1 MLFLKILVLF
11 IGQNYAYPRLR
22 DETWS
27 FDRYHDWLRLM
38 NEDLEKQEQRV
49 IDIEQQ
55 IEDAKHNFPVG
66 ISVQYF
72 DREGSVLER
81 RFNFGLSFQ
90 TKFRSGTLDVF
101 LVLSEVTNEGFLIIT
116 GPNNFDFGFKWR
128 STKKYIG
135 YFKDKE
141 WTTCTK
147 AVRSSLAKILS
158 LIDGVKIGD
167 SYIEPMKK
175 DDWIN
180 GESDDGSYTSREIYI
195 DCLPH
200 LSHKMKIDAEFD
212 SSVFNG
218 LGTQLT
224 KKEIEKIENAKRK
237 YRTYCEKRS
246 DC

>member
-1 MLFLKILVLF
+1 MLLLKILVLF
-11 IGQNYAYPRLR
+11 LGQNYAYPRLS
-22 DETWS
+22 DKTWS
-27 FDRYHDWLRLM
+27 FRNYKAWLRTM
-38 NEDLEKQEQRV
+38 NKDLENQKQSV
-49 IDIEQQ
+49 IDMEQK

-66 ISVQYF
+66 IDVQYL
-72 DREGSVLER
+72 DSDESRS
-81 RFNFGLSFQ
+81 NFGLSFQ
-90 TKFRSGTLDVF
+90 TEFRSGLLDVF
-101 LVLSEVTNEGFLIIT
+101 LFLSEVTDEGFLRIT

-147 AVRSSLAKILS
+147 AVRSSLAQILS

-175 DDWIN
+175 LDWIN
-180 GESDDGSYTSREIYI
+180 GESDDSSYTSREIYI

-237 YRTYCEKRS
+237 YQTYCEKRS